1 MNEAAVQSAEVE
13 EGLNSQPNLLLDTLV
28 AAHYLA
34 LQMGMLTSD
43 ETFRGRAATDFLAQ
57 ALSEWARMVE
67 NDLFKEDFFGAQ
79 ATQVQGSQVQAP
91 QANVT

>member
-1 MNEAAVQSAEVE
+1 MKEVAVQSAEVE
-13 EGLNSQPNLLLDTLV
+13 DALNSKPNLLLDTLV

-34 LQMGMLTSD
+34 LQMGMLTAE

-67 NDLFKEDFFGAQ
+67 NDLFNDDFLGVQ
-79 ATQVQGSQVQAP
+79 ATQVQAP
-91 QANVT
+91 QASQANVT